1 MSIFRKSGMVNVK
14 MVITEEKIL
23 SNIDKIQK
31 LINPN
36 SKKQIVQLEEDSYF
50 KDLVESVKTYL
61 LEYPKKKNFPKNVYK
76 AAYELVEYA
85 TSECEDNTRKI
96 EKLIRK
102 REKNIKLGSVLKDVT
117 EAVKAHAKNWKEIVE
132 KLSKKYPADISEA
145 LYIIGNTKDKNSEAY
160 IDADKL
166 IQAKIK
172 NLEQNFHIEIDM
184 ERIDD
189 RSKALS
195 YIGIEIAE
203 ALKYIPAPPEDFI
216 SDNEVEKVVP
226 IQDVK
231 VPTQNATA
239 ESVAAKIETE
249 VMVQPKPRVAVQIV
263 EGEAE
268 VHDEEQE
275 VDNHV
280 SESAETA
287 KEIITETA
295 HEESNNSSSVEAE
308 SEEAKTEVVKRSIT
322 KPVGRIDELSS
333 IKTDKGE
340 TEDTPV
346 AETIEETEENTV
358 EESTVEET
366 PVETSVT
373 TEETAQKVETPAPK
387 AEVVPEFVPVP
398 VKAEQG
404 QGTVGQAN
412 TQETVVKPAAQ
423 TIAQPR
429 VQNVATQQPVN
440 QVQPVRQVQPQQPQM
455 SRPVQ
460 QINQAQRMSN
470 YNGRV
475 QPQQVQN
482 GYNGYQQRG
491 IQQGAQQRMQYYGQY
506 NPNYAQQF
514 AYNQYQ
520 NGYNQQQNPNQFYGQ
535 PNAYQ
540 QAQGYGMNQGNN
552 GYATMNSNNT
562 NEFAQSGKGK
572 RFNKKPSLW
581 QRIKN
586 SKIGKKIGYLFR
598 IRLVVQYPELPEGQ
612 DK

>member
-36 SKKQIVQLEEDSYF
+36 SKKQIVKLDEDSYF

-85 TSECEDNTRKI
+85 TSEFEENTKRI

-102 REKNIKLGSVLKDVT
+102 REKNIKLGQVLKDVA

-132 KLSKKYPADISEA
+132 KLSKKYPADVAEA
-145 LYIIGNTKDKNSEAY
+145 LYIIGNSKDKTSEEY
-160 IDADKL
+160 IDAEKL

-203 ALKYIPAPPEDFI
+203 ALKYIPAPAEEFI

-226 IQDVK
+226 IQDIK
-231 VPTQNATA
+231 VTTQDSTA

-249 VMVQPKPRVAVQIV
+249 VMVQPKPRVAVQVV
-263 EGEAE
+263 EQENE

-275 VDNHV
+275 ANTQY
-280 SESAETA
+280 SETISETN
-287 KEIITETA
+287 ELVQTND
-295 HEESNNSSSVEAE
+295 HEESNTANSIEKEQTETV
-308 SEEAKTEVVKRSIT
+308 AKRNVNISGA
-322 KPVGRIDELSS
+322 VGRIDELTS
-333 IKTDKGE
+333 IKTEPKQEQEQEVQE
-340 TEDTPV
+340 TAVQQEQLVENVTPV
-346 AETIEETEENTV
+346 KDEQPLQPVPITV
-358 EESTVEET
+358 QAAQVQQVQT
-366 PVETSVT
+366 PVQQVQTQPVQQMQ
-373 TEETAQKVETPAPK
+373 AQVATPQ
-387 AEVVPEFVPVP
+387 VVVRPQQV
-398 VKAEQG
+398 AQ
-404 QGTVGQAN
+404 
-412 TQETVVKPAAQ
+412 TVVQRPQQQAQAAQ
-423 TIAQPR
+423 PVQRVAQP
-429 VQNVATQQPVN
+429 VQNVRPAYNAQQ
-440 QVQPVRQVQPQQPQM
+440 M
-455 SRPVQ
+455 
-460 QINQAQRMSN
+460 M
-470 YNGRV
+470 
-475 QPQQVQN
+475 N
-482 GYNGYQQRG
+482 GYNMYQQ
-491 IQQGAQQRMQYYGQY
+491 QNMQAQQQARMQYYGQY
-506 NPNYAQQF
+506 NPQYMQQF
-514 AYNQYQ
+514 AANNQYSQ
-520 NGYNQQQNPNQFYGQ
+520 PRNMNPMYQ
-535 PNAYQ
+535 NAYQ
-540 QAQGYGMNQGNN
+540 QQNQVQNYNNMNQGYNN
-552 GYATMNSNNT
+552 ATINVAEKRT
-562 NEFAQSGKGK
+562 EQSGKGK

-598 IRLVVQYPELPEGQ
+598 IRLVVQYPELPEGRDNQ
-612 DK
+612 